1 MTLNAFEKVPKT
13 EHPAVVSSIAGQ
25 NHFLSKWIEG
35 AFILPWFLPKWPGHG
50 FRGDSGGKMW
60 RDTPLPAINQPR
72 PRPRQELSC
81 ILHLGDSRSP
91 NRQLI
96 TASQLLAPLPLCS
109 AKCVMEMGPKQTSLP
124 RGTLALSAED
134 ELQGTRGRGLR
145 CRGEFIKSM
154 SFVGHLS
161 LTLGCN
167 TIFSGPCSEVSPS

>member
-1 MTLNAFEKVPKT
+1 MTLNAFEKVPRT

-25 NHFLSKWIEG
+25 NHFLSKWTEG
-35 AFILPWFLPKWPGHG
+35 GRTMVLPQMAWAWIQ
-50 FRGDSGGKMW
+50 RGQW
-60 RDTPLPAINQPR
+60 RDTPLPAISQPR

-96 TASQLLAPLPLCS
+96 TAWQPLAPLPLCP

-167 TIFSGPCSEVSPS
+167 TIFSGPCSEASPS